1 MPDVES
7 ATDLNARADAVAALY
22 DEVVLLKSDVLTL
35 GSNVA
40 AGGAAQTVT
49 YHAAGTEGPTSDHP
63 AIDGIAWS
71 GVNTF
76 NLTEQATHVGLIVAA
91 VVRRTEALPYPVGPG
106 PLPFVHRVGP
116 AA

>member
-1 MPDVES
+1 
-7 ATDLNARADAVAALY
+7 LNARADAVAALY

-40 AGGAAQTVT
+40 AGGAAQAVT
-49 YHAAGTEGPTSDHP
+49 YHAAGTDGPTSDHA

-76 NLTEQATHVGLIVAA
+76 NLTEQATHVGLIVSA
-91 VVRRTEALPYPVGPG
+91 VVRRTEALPSPVGPG
-106 PLPFVHRVGP
+106 PVPIVHRVGP

>member
-1 MPDVES
+1 MES

-22 DEVVLLKSDVLTL
+22 DEVVLLTSDALTM

-40 AGGAAQTVT
+40 AGGAAQAVT
-49 YHAAGTEGPTSDHP
+49 YHAAGTEGPTSDH
-63 AIDGIAWS
+63 AAVDGIAWS

-76 NLTEQATHVGLIVAA
+76 NLTEQATRVGLIVSA

-106 PLPFVHRVGP
+106 LVPFVHRVGP